1 MKKWIQEE
9 WRFQVEVTD
18 GDAKN
23 CRPGLEKGDI
33 FSFEYEDKTYKSKS

>member
-23 CRPGLEKGDI
+23 CRLGLEI
-33 FSFEYEDKTYKSKS
+33 RRYFFF